1 MRKIKHKILFI
12 SLIIVLFIIS
22 CIVLSIWG
30 NKYHV
35 ELEVIDGITS
45 LDEIDLEIESK
56 SETGEDV
63 VICTNKSLENGIL
76 TLSFES
82 VSKGKAY
89 VDVCYRGY
97 DESHF
102 FRLYVHEFGI
112 MTYND
117 FFGNAL
123 GSRILPISLTIILLY
138 LLYLLIQYYRR
149 HLKENMYQ
157 YKNIAV
163 LGLIIFT
170 IFTIINQ
177 IATVFNY
184 AGLYETILN
193 ILNMFSLFSKFLLP
207 VAFVVS
213 IFVIISNIVL
223 IKNEGPSFRNI
234 LGLLLSIF
242 FLGATILP
250 EILNDIAQT
259 STWIDVH
266 NSQGA
271 DRYIVE
277 SICAIIHVCV
287 SYLECM
293 LLASIILT
301 IKSAKH
307 IPKFDKDAIIILGCQ
322 IKKDGT
328 LTNLLKARV
337 DRAIEFAKMQME
349 NTSKDIVFV
358 PSGGKGAD
366 EIISEAEAM
375 RNYLLAQ
382 GVSSEKILI
391 DDKSV
396 STYENIKFSNNVI
409 QENIPNATTAFS
421 TTNYHVLRAGSIAYN
436 QGVNLEGIGAKTKT
450 YFWVNAFIREFI
462 ATIVS
467 EKKIHILSM
476 LLIMIIP
483 IFMNV
488 LVYLSNVL

>member
-1 MRKIKHKILFI
+1 MKKNKNKIIFI
-12 SLIIVLFIIS
+12 SLVVVLFVIS

-30 NKYHV
+30 NTYHL
-35 ELEVIDGITS
+35 ELEV
-45 LDEIDLEIESK
+45 LDEITNLDEISINIENK
-56 SETGEDV
+56 NETGEDV
-63 VICTNKSLENGIL
+63 IVCTNKVLEDGIL
-76 TLSFES
+76 KLTFKSA
-82 VSKGKAY
+82 SKGKAY
-89 VDVCYRGY
+89 VDVSYKDH
-97 DESHF
+97 DEFHF
-102 FRLYVHEFGI
+102 FKFYVHEFGI

-117 FFGNAL
+117 FFGNTL
-123 GSRILPISLTIILLY
+123 GSRILPISIAIILLY
-138 LLYLLIQYYRR
+138 LLYLLVQYYRR

-170 IFTIINQ
+170 VFTIINQ

-184 AGLYETILN
+184 TGLYETIVS
-193 ILNMFSLFSKFLLP
+193 ILGTFSLFSKFLLP
-207 VAFVVS
+207 IAFIVS

-234 LGLLLSIF
+234 LGLFLSIF

-250 EILNDIAQT
+250 ELLNDIAQT

-266 NSQGA
+266 NSQGL

-277 SICAIIHVCV
+277 SICAIIYVCV
-287 SYLECM
+287 SYLECI
-293 LLASIILT
+293 LLGSIILT

-322 IKKDGT
+322 IKKDGK

-337 DRAIEFAKMQME
+337 DRAIEFANMQKE
-349 NTSKDIVFV
+349 HSGKSITFV
-358 PSGGKGAD
+358 PSGGKGSD
-366 EIISEAEAM
+366 EIISEAQAM
-375 RNYLLAQ
+375 KNYLLSH
-382 GVSSEKILI
+382 GIENEKILI
-391 DDKSV
+391 DDKSTN
-396 STYENIKFSNNVI
+396 TYENISFSNKIINDS
-409 QENIPNATTAFS
+409 IPNARIAFS

-436 QGVNLEGIGAKTKT
+436 QGINLEGIGAKTKT

-467 EKKIHILSM
+467 EKKIHIPAM

-483 IFMNV
+483 ILMNV
-488 LVYLSNVL
+488 LVYLSNIL